1 MIYLIDG
8 YNLIYK
14 YPHMEELMLKDDL
27 PEARKELLDILKT
40 FTKLTGKRI
49 RIVFDGQKCMEIPI
63 TSEKVS
69 NIDVY
74 YSLHYSA
81 DFLIKEFIRKDIQ
94 PRNTTV
100 VTSDKDIIDFVSRYK
115 ARTMKSE
122 DFAHHVNKT
131 IEDYAAVQTPEKEE
145 NPTLSQQ
152 EIESWAKL
160 FARRKK

>member
-1 MIYLIDG
+1 MTYLIDG

-14 YPHMEELMLKDDL
+14 FPHLEELMLQDNL
-27 PEARKELLDILKT
+27 TEARKELLDILKT
-40 FTKLTGKRI
+40 FARLTGKRI
-49 RIVFDGQKCMEIPI
+49 RVVFDGQKNVEIPI
-63 TSEKVS
+63 SSEKVA

-115 ARTMKSE
+115 TRTMKSE
-122 DFAHHVNKT
+122 DFADFINQT
-131 IEDYAAVQTPEKEE
+131 IEDYTVAQTPEKEE
-145 NPTLSQQ
+145 NPTLSNE
-152 EIESWAKL
+152 EIEYWEKL
-160 FARRKK
+160 FIKRKK